1 MDQPDVVLNAIKTA
15 TVKALSEK
23 LEVAMDAAH
32 ITIANQSMNMPDPDK
47 SVKMQSKAIV
57 ARFVD
62 KLNHF
67 YDVLNGE
74 QNKPL
79 DVLNYANLSL
89 VGEEDL
95 EALIALEGMI
105 SHSRNSDIREYL
117 RFTTRL
123 NTLLMGIVIDES
135 NNPMDPEQI
144 GEAFKEAISPLGLP
158 AKELLIAYRSFN
170 TKVFHELEPILE
182 MANAIFIEHGILPD
196 LDLAARQRKEQA
208 NKRAVARERSAPE
221 DRAFSPANDSVQA
234 ISNPQLF
241 SMMQNLMH
249 GYAHQ
254 PMNIGSQSTSAA
266 ASANAQGS
274 AVPTGYVSISGEPI
288 MQSPPTA
295 ATASNLASIPGSAGA
310 GMVIGGKRVE
320 MIEQDK
326 LFSLLQELNKNLAG
340 NTKLNDSPSEAGA
353 SKLVDINKS
362 LGELLEQQGG
372 SGKLQAID
380 SQSAD
385 VISLITMLYE
395 VIWADETV
403 PIPVKE
409 LIGRTQIK
417 VLSIAL
423 KDSTFF
429 DTAEH
434 PARRLINELAT
445 AGISWTEA
453 EKLDK
458 DPVYQKMRE
467 VVNRFIKSD
476 SADQTKLIELLEE
489 FTQFKLAQS
498 ETYLSLEKRLA
509 DASEREQRLDEV
521 SQYAHQKIAERIL
534 DESTPA
540 VAVDFL
546 QTQFHKFVTEVLLRE
561 GPGGASWRPV
571 MNTID
576 VLLWTV
582 QSERIEGDIERF
594 IKVNP
599 RLLLNLGKALAVAGY
614 DETEKDAALQQLKQ
628 VQEDSFQGLVQQ
640 RKEAESDDETDKAKT
655 PSVSETTNLP
665 AHDEHLLEVSKYKIG
680 IWLEFKTQAG
690 RSIRCTLAA
699 KIETIDKYV
708 FINGAGVKVIEKS
721 KMGLAKELKA
731 GTVRVISE
739 APLIERAM
747 ETVIGNLRS
756 NIGSN
761 EELTA

>member
-1 MDQPDVVLNAIKTA
+1 M
-15 TVKALSEK
+15 
-23 LEVAMDAAH
+23 
-32 ITIANQSMNMPDPDK
+32 
-47 SVKMQSKAIV
+47 
-57 ARFVD
+57 
-62 KLNHF
+62 
-67 YDVLNGE
+67 
-74 QNKPL
+74 
-79 DVLNYANLSL
+79 
-89 VGEEDL
+89 
-95 EALIALEGMI
+95 IALEGMI

-123 NTLLMGIVIDES
+123 DTLLMGVVIDES

-170 TKVFHELEPILE
+170 NKVFHELEPILE
-182 MANAIFIEHGILPD
+182 MANTIFIEHGILPD

-208 NKRAVARERSAPE
+208 SKRAVTRERSAPE
-221 DRAFSPANDSVQA
+221 DRAFNPTSDSVQA
-234 ISNPQLF
+234 ISNPQFF

-254 PMNIGSQSTSAA
+254 AVAPSSAA
-266 ASANAQGS
+266 APQTSSARSPVQPQADGI
-274 AVPTGYVSISGEPI
+274 PTGYVSISGEPI
-288 MQSPPTA
+288 MQSSPTGNA
-295 ATASNLASIPGSAGA
+295 LPNSSMPSGTGA

-340 NTKLNDSPSEAGA
+340 NTKPNDSSEDAGTA
-353 SKLVDINKS
+353 QLVDINKS
-362 LGELLEQQGG
+362 LSDLLAQKGG

-423 KDSTFF
+423 KDSTVF

-445 AGISWTEA
+445 AGISWTET

-476 SADQTKLIELLEE
+476 NADQNKLIELLEE

-498 ETYLSLEKRLA
+498 ETYLSLEKRIA

-521 SQYAHQKIAERIL
+521 SQYARQKIAERIL

-546 QTQFHKFVTEVLLRE
+546 QTQFHKFVNEVLLRE
-561 GPGGASWRPV
+561 GPGGASWRPI

-582 QSERIEGDIERF
+582 QSERNEGDIERF

-599 RLLLNLGKALAVAGY
+599 RLLLNLGKALTVAGY
-614 DETEKDAALQQLKQ
+614 DEAEREVALNQLKQ
-628 VQEDSFQGLVQQ
+628 VQEDSFKGLVQQ
-640 RKEAESDDETDKAKT
+640 RKEAEEESEDEAGKSQPQK
-655 PSVSETTNLP
+655 VRQTTNLP
-665 AHDEHLLEVSKYKIG
+665 TDDEHLIEVSKYKIG

-708 FINGAGVKVIEKS
+708 FINSAGVKVIEKS
-721 KMGLAKELKA
+721 KIGLAKELKA

-747 ETVIGNLRS
+747 ETVIGNLRHS
-756 NIGSN
+756 NSS
-761 EELTA
+761 EKLTA

>member
-1 MDQPDVVLNAIKTA
+1 MQ
-15 TVKALSEK
+15 
-23 LEVAMDAAH
+23 
-32 ITIANQSMNMPDPDK
+32 NQ
-47 SVKMQSKAIV
+47 AIV
-57 ARFVD
+57 TRFAD

-67 YDVLNGE
+67 YDVLNDE
-74 QNKPL
+74 QNQPL
-79 DVLNYANLSL
+79 NVLNYANLSL
-89 VGEEDL
+89 VGEDDL
-95 EALIALEGMI
+95 EAMIALEGMI

-123 NTLLMGIVIDES
+123 NTLLMGTVIDES

-170 TKVFHELEPILE
+170 SKVFHELEPIFE

-208 NKRAVARERSAPE
+208 NKRAVARARLAPE
-221 DRAFSPANDSVQA
+221 ERAFSPPDDSVQA

-254 PMNIGSQSTSAA
+254 PVNPGSASAPQSSAA
-266 ASANAQGS
+266 NPQSNGI
-274 AVPTGYVSISGEPI
+274 PTGYVSISGEPI
-288 MQSPPTA
+288 MQSAPSGTA
-295 ATASNLASIPGSAGA
+295 IPSGAVVPGGSGA
-310 GMVIGGKRVE
+310 GMMIGGKRIE

-326 LFSLLQELNKNLAG
+326 LFALLQELNKSFASNVTSNEKPADAT
-340 NTKLNDSPSEAGA
+340 NTQII
-353 SKLVDINKS
+353 DINKS

-372 SGKLQAID
+372 SGNLQAID
-380 SQSAD
+380 SVSAD
-385 VISLITMLYE
+385 VISLISMLYE

-429 DTAEH
+429 DSAEH
-434 PARRLINELAT
+434 PARRLVNELAT
-445 AGISWTEA
+445 AGISWTESD
-453 EKLDK
+453 KLDK
-458 DPVYQKMRE
+458 DPVYKKMQE
-467 VVNRFIKSD
+467 VVATFIKSD
-476 SADQTKLIELLEE
+476 SIDQAKLSELLAD
-489 FTQFKLAQS
+489 FMAFKAAQC
-498 ETYLSLEKRLA
+498 EADLVLEKRLS
-509 DASEREQRLDEV
+509 DASEREQRLDEI
-521 SQYAHQKIAERIL
+521 SQYARQKISERIL
-534 DESTPA
+534 DESTPKE
-540 VAVDFL
+540 VIDFL
-546 QTQFHKFVTEVLLRE
+546 QIKFHRFVTEVLLRE

-582 QSERIEGDIERF
+582 QTERNEGDIERF

-614 DETEKDAALQQLKQ
+614 GEEERETALQKLKQ
-628 VQEDSFQGLVQQ
+628 VQEDSFKGLAQQ
-640 RKEAESDDETDKAKT
+640 RNTTKELDTNTDAT
-655 PSVSETTNLP
+655 QSAASVTIANLP
-665 AHDEHLLEVSKYKIG
+665 ADDEHLQEVSKYKIG

-690 RSIRCTLAA
+690 KSIRCTLAA

-708 FINGAGVKVIEKS
+708 FINSHGVKVIEKS
-721 KMGLAKELKA
+721 KMGLARELKA

-756 NIGSN
+756 NNTGN
-761 EELTA
+761 